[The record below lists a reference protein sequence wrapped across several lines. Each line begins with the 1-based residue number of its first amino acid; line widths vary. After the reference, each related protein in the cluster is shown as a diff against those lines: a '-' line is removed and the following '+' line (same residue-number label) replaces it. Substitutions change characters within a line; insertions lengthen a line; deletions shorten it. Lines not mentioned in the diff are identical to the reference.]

1 MFFAAKETVERWAAA
16 KDAKAIAKG
25 LEQGLE
31 QGLAK
36 GRKEER
42 ERIAALLKEHDVRL
56 PPEIL
61 SQLNGDGGSA

>member
-25 LEQGLE
+25 LEQGL
-31 QGLAK
+31 AK

-56 PPEIL
+56 SPEIIR
-61 SQLNGDGGSA
+61 QLNGEGGSA